1 MKNSLLTGIAS
12 IALIGA
18 AFGAGA
24 VLAALPRGGQAA
36 AAPEASLPRPV
47 VLDPS
52 QLEAQ
57 AAILYDPQTGQVL
70 FQKNANTALP
80 LASLTKLMTAQAVLE
95 NRDPSTLV
103 TITADDLKPEG
114 DWGFRPGDVVP
125 LSDLL
130 RFGLV
135 ASSNDAMAAAASSL
149 GSGYLDAMNNIAQ
162 ELNLTKT
169 YFLNST
175 GLDLSSDTAGA
186 YGSAFDLARLTA
198 EFYKKYPA
206 LLGHTTEPVVSITV
220 GGRMLSAK
228 ATAEP
233 LQNIP
238 GFMGGK
244 TGYTD
249 LAGGNLAAVFD
260 LEIGRPVVAVVMHSS
275 ETGRFA
281 DIRTLINAARAAA
294 QTP

>member
-12 IALIGA
+12 IVLIGA

-24 VLAALPRGGQAA
+24 ALTALPHGGQAA
-36 AAPEASLPRPV
+36 AADASLPRPV
-47 VLDPS
+47 VLDPA

-125 LSDLL
+125 LGDLL

-186 YGSAFDLARLTA
+186 YGSAFDIARLTA

-206 LLGHTTEPVVSITV
+206 LLGHTTAPTVSIIA
-220 GGRMLSAK
+220 GGRTLSAK

-233 LQNIP
+233 LQSIP

-249 LAGGNLAAVFD
+249 LAGGNLSAVFD
-260 LEIGRPVVAVVMHSS
+260 LEIGHPVVAVVMHSS
-275 ETGRFA
+275 EKGRFA
-281 DIRTLINAARAAA
+281 DIRTLIDAARAAE